1 MKKAICCQTDI
12 MHVCN
17 SRNYM
22 IVIKP
27 IEWEPSCLDVTP
39 VPYSQAVNESRW
51 CYITA
56 VIDPAVLET
65 RVELGTGR
73 YYGEYYDAPLQLNR
87 GYRGYVAVDMLQDD
101 VDVQYLH
108 HSFEIHG

>member
-1 MKKAICCQTDI
+1 
-12 MHVCN
+12 
-17 SRNYM
+17 M
-22 IVIKP
+22 IVITP

-87 GYRGYVAVDMLQDD
+87 DYRGYVAVDMLQDD